1 VIVAPHDLDLD
12 TPDERFAVIGSGTRR
27 KSAYQLAQ
35 QFLNAGESCSWALV
49 TNGRQIRLLR
59 DSDTLTRPTY
69 LKFDLELILAND
81 RYADFA
87 ALCRLLH
94 ASRARDPD
102 ETGEANKSGNA
113 CVWERWKLEGEAQGE
128 RVRAGLRIGVQD
140 ALLALGSGFL
150 EASGNDAL
158 RGRIESGELTKD
170 AYFQQLLRLV
180 YRFLFLFTVEERGL
194 LHAPDDSAE
203 ARGARAIYAKG
214 YTLRRLRDHSLR
226 RCAKRSLRDH
236 RKH

>member
-1 VIVAPHDLDLD
+1 VAPHDLDLD

-35 QFLNAGESCSWALV
+35 QFLKAGESCSWALV

-59 DSDTLTRPTY
+59 DSDTLTRPVY
-69 LKFDLELILAND
+69 LEFDLELILAND

-87 ALCRLLH
+87 ALWRLLH

-158 RGRIESGELTKD
+158 RGGIESGALTKD
-170 AYFQQLLRLV
+170 AYFQQLLHLV

-194 LHAPDDSAE
+194 LRAPDDSAE
-203 ARGARAIYAKG
+203 ARGAGAIYAKG
-214 YTLRRLRDHSLR
+214 YTLRRLRDRSLS